1 MRAAFLVSF
10 PCSFRPPA
18 HTLHLCTSAPSFTPL
33 RRSLAAGMDAEAKRA
48 EAKRAADMLR
58 SGMYVPPAVV
68 EAETPDV
75 ERAAEEGHALYA
87 SLFA

>member
-1 MRAAFLVSF
+1 M
-10 PCSFRPPA
+10 
-18 HTLHLCTSAPSFTPL
+18 
-33 RRSLAAGMDAEAKRA
+33 AAGMDAEAKRA